1 MDDESKVFN
10 MLREYPVQRSFPS
23 AKKLTAEAANVLRK
37 VLLDGSIPRNLEDKG
52 IRLCYEEGWV
62 HSEATDPNAE
72 DIVCVLPS
80 KLHEKYYISP

>member
-1 MDDESKVFN
+1 
-10 MLREYPVQRSFPS
+10 MLKEYPVQRSFPPGE
-23 AKKLTAEAANVLRK
+23 KLTAEAANVLRK
-37 VLLDGSIPRNLEDKG
+37 VLLNGSIPRNLEDKG

-62 HSEATDPNAE
+62 HSEAIDLGAN

>member
-1 MDDESKVFN
+1 M
-10 MLREYPVQRSFPS
+10 QRSFPS
-23 AKKLTAEAANVLRK
+23 AKKLTVKAADVLRK
-37 VLLDGSIPRNLEDKG
+37 VLLDGSILRNVEDEG

-62 HSEATDPNAE
+62 HSEATDAGAE